1 MEYCRSDWQFT
12 RGSGNVTG
20 LIKTPVFSVWIIS
33 TEEFCQPCKTS
44 PRTKTSKTSVACT
57 GLQILT
63 ATTLTFYWAVHVQY
77 YFNILSRTDT
87 PLESEHLELQIFRF
101 QSPLPYKWLWNIK
114 KCIYCNYCLYR
125 CNVYLFWGRKFSFK
139 TAHGSRQTSPNLMNK
154 CLQNQVLKEPK
165 WYL

>member
-1 MEYCRSDWQFT
+1 MGYCRWDWQFT

-57 GLQILT
+57 GLQVLT

-77 YFNILSRTDT
+77 YFFNNLSRTDT
-87 PLESEHLELQIFRF
+87 PLESEHLELQIFHF

-114 KCIYCNYCLYR
+114 KNVFIVTIVFTGAMYIYFEGEKNFIQDCA
-125 CNVYLFWGRKFSFK
+125 WQ
-139 TAHGSRQTSPNLMNK
+139 QTDIA
-154 CLQNQVLKEPK
+154 
-165 WYL
+165 

>member
-1 MEYCRSDWQFT
+1 MGYCRSDWQFT

-20 LIKTPVFSVWIIS
+20 LIKTPVFSVWISS

-114 KCIYCNYCLYR
+114 KCIVFTGAMSIY
-125 CNVYLFWGRKFSFK
+125 FEGGKKFSFK
-139 TAHGSRQTSPNLMNK
+139 TPHGSRQTSPNLMIK
-154 CLQNQVLKEPK
+154 CLQHQVLKEPQ